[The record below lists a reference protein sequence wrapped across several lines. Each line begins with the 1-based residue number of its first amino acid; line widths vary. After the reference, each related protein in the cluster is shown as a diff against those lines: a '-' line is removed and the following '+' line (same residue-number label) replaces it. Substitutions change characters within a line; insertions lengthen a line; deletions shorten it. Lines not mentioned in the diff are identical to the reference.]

1 MIAGAA
7 GDLTTVS
14 PDGRSGTSRG
24 VGGDRALSAA
34 AVAQL
39 VGGQLVGDGERVLR
53 GVAPLDRA
61 RADELSFLTQARYLA
76 ALDRSMAGAMLVS
89 PQLADAAAAA
99 AAETALIIVPNPYE
113 AMLKVLPALYAPPAM
128 VPGVDATARL
138 GRNVKMGAHVSI
150 GAYVVIDEGASIGD
164 GVRIDAQCVI
174 GQGVRVGAQSRLHAS
189 VTLYPGCEIGERVV
203 LHSGA
208 RIGSDGFGY
217 VYRDGVHHKVP
228 HVGRCVIEDDVEVG
242 ANTTIDRGSI
252 DDTVIGAGTK
262 IDNLVHIAHNV
273 RIGRLCYITAQ
284 VGIAGST
291 RVGDGVSFGGQA
303 GINGH
308 ISIGRGARIAG
319 QAGVF
324 GDVPAG
330 ESWSGYPARP
340 HAESL
345 RLLAAINKLAGMAKR
360 IRRAVER
367 AEEGEERP

>member
-1 MIAGAA
+1 
-7 GDLTTVS
+7 
-14 PDGRSGTSRG
+14 
-24 VGGDRALSAA
+24 LSAA
-34 AVAQL
+34 AVAHL
-39 VGGQLVGDGERVLR
+39 VGGTLSGDGDRLLR
-53 GVAPLDRA
+53 AVAPLDRA
-61 RADELSFLTQARYLA
+61 AADELSFVAHARYLP
-76 ALDRSMAGAMLVS
+76 ALGGSMAGAVLVS
-89 PQLADAAAAA
+89 PELADAVAALEGRAA
-99 AAETALIIVPNPYE
+99 RIVVANPYE
-113 AMLKVLPALYAPPAM
+113 AILKVLPALYESPRAAAGIDP
-128 VPGVDATARL
+128 TARL
-138 GRNVKMGAHVSI
+138 GRHARLGADASI
-150 GAYVVIDEGASIGD
+150 GAYVVIEEGVAIGD
-164 GVRIDAQCVI
+164 GVRIDAHCVV
-174 GQGVRVGAQSRLHAS
+174 GRGVRIGAGSHLYPA
-189 VTLYPGCEIGERVV
+189 VTLYPGTEIGERVV

-228 HVGRCVIEDDVEVG
+228 HVGRCMIEDDVEVG

-308 ISIGRGARIAG
+308 IAIGSGARIAG

-345 RLLAAINKLAGMAKR
+345 RLQAAINKLAGMAKR
-360 IRRAVER
+360 IMRLVER
-367 AEEGEERP
+367 GETGQS